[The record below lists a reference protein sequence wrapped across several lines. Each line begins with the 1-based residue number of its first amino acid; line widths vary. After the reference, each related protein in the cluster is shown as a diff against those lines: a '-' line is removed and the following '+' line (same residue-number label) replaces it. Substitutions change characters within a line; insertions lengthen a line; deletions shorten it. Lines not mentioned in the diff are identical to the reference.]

1 MSNPSSHPSE
11 SVPSLPLDSQAG
23 PTADKVIAGVVYGAL
38 AALVWGI
45 SPVMIRL
52 GVTGALDPY
61 DLVALRFVVCGVILL
76 PLVVRRGMA
85 GLGWGVVLAM
95 VAGAGAPFILL
106 MAGGLMFAPAGH
118 AGIIIPSIM
127 LSCSMIGGWVVL
139 GERPNAKRFI
149 GYGVILAGIGLVGL
163 EGLAGGSGPDAWI
176 GDLMFVCAGMAW
188 AVYTVASKVA
198 KAEPLHATALVA
210 VISMSVYLP
219 PYLIWGGFDILAAP
233 LSEILLQG
241 FFQGIVLAI
250 LALFFYTRAVAYLG
264 AARGAVFAALVP
276 GLAVVSAF
284 PALGEIPSGLELAG
298 VFVVSGGMLY
308 ALGLT
313 RPARNAVDR
322 L

>member
-1 MSNPSSHPSE
+1 MNDPMSHPPEASASSHPQSA
-11 SVPSLPLDSQAG
+11 SDG
-23 PTADKVIAGVVYGAL
+23 VIAGVIYGAL

-85 GLGWGVVLAM
+85 GLGWGVILVM

-149 GYGVILAGIGLVGL
+149 GYGVILVGIGLVGL
-163 EGLAGGSGPDAWI
+163 EGLAGGSGPNVWI
-176 GDLMFVCAGMAW
+176 GDLMFVCAGIAW

-198 KAEPLHATALVA
+198 KVEPLHATALVA
-210 VISMSVYLP
+210 VISMIVYLP
-219 PYLIWGGFDILAAP
+219 PYLIWGGSDILAVP

-250 LALFFYTRAVAYLG
+250 LALFFYTRAVACLG

-276 GLAVVSAF
+276 GLAVLSAF
-284 PALGEIPSGLELAG
+284 PVLGEIPSGLELVG

-308 ALGLT
+308 ALGLM
-313 RPARNAVDR
+313 RPARNVPDSF
-322 L
+322 